1 EVTGLE
7 EKERGD
13 RSGAGGRN
21 RSAATVRSAPMALRG
36 QDVRVE
42 LVPRGVLA
50 LGPGARLLGAVF
62 RVGLGELSGAL
73 PEDDDELFHGL
84 VRFVGGSHGGSG
96 LGAKA
101 GSAEGQRG
109 HGEKGGAGGLEAPRP
124 RFIIEG
130 VAHPLPLAPGK
141 PATCNI
147 SAFQPAA
154 CAKNDPGASPVKRL
168 KSLMKCG

>member
-1 EVTGLE
+1 GRVRPGNVHRLGEVTGLE

-21 RSAATVRSAPMALRG
+21 RSAATVRSAPLALRG

-42 LVPRGVLA
+42 LVPRSVLA

-84 VRFVGGSHGGSG
+84 VRFVGGGHGGSG
-96 LGAKA
+96 LGGEG
-101 GSAEGQRG
+101 GSAEG
-109 HGEKGGAGGLEAPRP
+109 P
-124 RFIIEG
+124 
-130 VAHPLPLAPGK
+130 
-141 PATCNI
+141 
-147 SAFQPAA
+147 
-154 CAKNDPGASPVKRL
+154 
-168 KSLMKCG
+168 